1 MKHIKNYTY
10 HNLMI
15 VIHRI
20 MAKGYSLEEAEPI
33 AKKIFD
39 NYNPLGLSIEAM
51 TDKVISKYEWL
62 KEKP

>member
-20 MAKGYSLEEAEPI
+20 MAKGYTLEEAEPI
-33 AKKIFD
+33 AKLIFA
-39 NYNPLGLSIEAM
+39 NYNPLGSTIEEM
-51 TDKVISKYEWL
+51 TDRVISKEEWL